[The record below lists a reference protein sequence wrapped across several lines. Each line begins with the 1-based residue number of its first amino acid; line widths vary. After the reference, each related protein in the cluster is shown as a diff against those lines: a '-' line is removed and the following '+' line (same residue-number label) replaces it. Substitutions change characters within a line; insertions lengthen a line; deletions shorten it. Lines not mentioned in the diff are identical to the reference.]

1 MKRNYLIGYDISNPK
16 RLAKVAKIMKEYGDR
31 IQYSFFHCWISEAQ
45 KKRLMGR
52 IKQTIHERDDQVIIV
67 PVTPEQLKSIEFIG
81 VKNQLEVEGV
91 LIF

>member
-1 MKRNYLIGYDISNPK
+1 MKRNYLIGYDISDPK
-16 RLAKVAKIMKEYGDR
+16 RLIKVAKIMKDYGYR

-52 IKQTIHERDDQVIIV
+52 IKQAIREKDDQVIIV

-81 VKNQLEVEGV
+81 IKEQLEVEGV